1 MLNKITYD
9 NVVKGLVAI
18 SLLFMAF
25 GANAAE
31 TSGKVGIASDNIF
44 RGVSMSDG
52 FGYSGQVNLGLD
64 NGIFAGA
71 SVMSMDE
78 NSDLMTTALVGYGFD
93 LGGVDLTVAYVD
105 RGFQGIDIEGWE
117 EVNVYADFDLFGVYY
132 SKGLDDAGDFYK
144 VESSALK
151 VVDVA
156 YGDWD
161 NAGSFIEVS
170 KSFDLGASGSI
181 KVGFIDHDNN
191 DEDLLDKVQDVD
203 NFYVGYSYNF

>member
-1 MLNKITYD
+1 MKILFTTM
-9 NVVKGLVAI
+9 VAI
-18 SLLFMAF
+18 MLSAPTF
-25 GANAAE
+25 AADI
-31 TSGKVGIASDNIF
+31 SGKVGLASDNIF
-44 RGVSMSDG
+44 RGVSISDG
-52 FGYSGQVNLGLD
+52 IGYSAQGNLSLD

-78 NSDLMTTALVGYGFD
+78 NSDLMTTILVGYGFD
-93 LGGVDLTVAYVD
+93 LGGVDLNVAYVD
-105 RGFQGIDIEGWE
+105 RGYQGIDIDGWE
-117 EVNVYADFDLFGVYY
+117 ELNVRADFDLFGVYY

-144 VESSALK
+144 VESSALE

-170 KSFDLGASGSI
+170 KSFDLAAGSV

-203 NFYVGYSYNF
+203 NFYVGYSYRF

>member
-1 MLNKITYD
+1 MKNLFTLMVAMLLSAT
-9 NVVKGLVAI
+9 
-18 SLLFMAF
+18 AF
-25 GANAAE
+25 AVDFN
-31 TSGKVGIASDNIF
+31 GKVGVASDNYF
-44 RGVSMSDG
+44 RGVNMSDG
-52 FGYSGQVNLGLD
+52 IGYTSQVNLGLD

-78 NSDLMTTALVGYGFD
+78 TSDLMTTALVGYSFD
-93 LGGVDLTVAYVD
+93 LGGVDFSVAYVD
-105 RGFQGIDIEGWE
+105 RGFQGIDIDGWE

-170 KSFDLGASGSI
+170 KSWDLAGGSV
-181 KVGFIDHDNN
+181 KVGYIDHEDN
-191 DEDLLDKVQDVD
+191 DDDFADKITDVD
-203 NFYVGYSYNF
+203 NFFVGYTYGF